1 MDQKDPST
9 PQLETILKSESF
21 SEEAPAGLEASFQVK
36 FVKDGGV
43 VVCTPQ
49 DDEPPKS
56 SDKLS
61 ISFKSSKPVPAE
73 IKDYISRNLGSFEFS
88 EEGDERRFSF
98 DLKLKDIAFDEINTA
113 YQDFFKGKTDEVI
126 LDMHYKRSEPSS
138 QLIERFQKFHR
149 VPLFLHLMEKSQ
161 LTLKLSQHSA
171 LLDAFFEFGKS
182 SNIALLDSP
191 IGLTRL
197 ISFAKLNAV
206 FAPFESL
213 PHQVFEDIQ
222 FDQREVF
229 RDFILPFE
237 NPLNEFIFA
246 PGEEGYLR
254 VEGTILNILEY
265 SVNVR
270 LPGISELVKHAKQ
283 L

>member
-1 MDQKDPST
+1 MDSVNPST
-9 PQLETILKSESF
+9 PLLETVLKSESF
-21 SEEAPAGLEASFQVK
+21 SVEETACLEASFKVR

-43 VVCTPQ
+43 IVCTPQ

-61 ISFKSSKPVPAE
+61 ISFKSSKPVPTE

-88 EEGDERRFSF
+88 EEGDERKFSF
-98 DLKLKDIAFDEINTA
+98 DLKLKDIAFEEINAA
-113 YQDFFKGKTDEVI
+113 YQDFFKGKTDEVV
-126 LDMHYKRSEPSS
+126 LDLQYKRSESS
-138 QLIERFQKFHR
+138 SDLIERVQKFYR

-161 LTLKLSQHSA
+161 LDLKITNHSS

-182 SNIALLDSP
+182 ANIPLLNSP
-191 IGLTRL
+191 FVL
-197 ISFAKLNAV
+197 IQLIRFARLNAI

-213 PHQVFEDIQ
+213 PHQVFEEAQ

-229 RDFILPFE
+229 KDFILPFE

-246 PGEEGYLR
+246 SGEEGYLR
-254 VEGTILNILEY
+254 VEGTVLNILEY

-270 LPGISELVKHAKQ
+270 FPGIAELIKHARQ